1 MNLMLNKDH
10 WLIFL
15 KLKDMYTHC
24 FLYFKDF
31 KKDTNWKDFFSI
43 SLKLLYFTKNTQ
55 FNVFQQKEV

>member
-31 KKDTNWKDFFSI
+31 KKDTNWKDFF
-43 SLKLLYFTKNTQ
+43 
-55 FNVFQQKEV
+55 FNFP